1 MSAEKPMSPEA
12 IAAFDRAFGAP
23 WRKGPIPT
31 ALDVL
36 SRELRAVGA
45 WQAPRLPEPAL
56 KGSTEVPLTWTR
68 RLTADELERK
78 WLVGFDKHAAYLGV
92 LGSLELGI
100 GDPQQ
105 HVWSD
110 WRANR
115 FAEIN
120 KSPGYWRVRCTWPP
134 PDPGRPDPLGRDR
147 SSRKRSPGGFWV
159 TTPTLELALEAGLE
173 VEVLESWTWTV
184 HRRLLRPFGDR
195 CHTARK
201 SLTQA
206 TVGGCGVDGPCQHCI
221 ANEALGSVKAVYGAT
236 LGGFLARIVD
246 RKREP
251 HPPWYRPDW
260 RHAII
265 AKARANLW
273 RNFYLARWSPDG
285 TEPPAQLAPVGIF
298 NDAVYFATDELGAEL
313 AAAIGVPL
321 NDSLGG
327 YSIGTARRLRE
338 VTARDRLSW
347 TRLFG
352 KVVTQR

>member
-68 RLTADELERK
+68 RLTADEMERQ
-78 WLVGFDKHAAYLGV
+78 WIVGFDKHAAYLGV

-100 GDPQQ
+100 GDPRHNAVVDVHSMLGRHYVSQ
-105 HVWSD
+105 
-110 WRANR
+110 
-115 FAEIN
+115 
-120 KSPGYWRVRCTWPP
+120 PGYWRVRCTWPP

-159 TTPTLELALEAGLE
+159 TTPTHELAIEAGLE
-173 VEVLESWTWTV
+173 VEVLESWTWPV
-184 HRRLLRPFGDR
+184 HRRLLRPFGER
-195 CHTARK
+195 CHSARK

-206 TVGGCGVDGPCQHCI
+206 AGDV
-221 ANEALGSVKAVYGAT
+221 ASLEALSSVKAVYGAT

-313 AAAIGVPL
+313 ATAIGVPL

-352 KVVTQR
+352 KVMTQR